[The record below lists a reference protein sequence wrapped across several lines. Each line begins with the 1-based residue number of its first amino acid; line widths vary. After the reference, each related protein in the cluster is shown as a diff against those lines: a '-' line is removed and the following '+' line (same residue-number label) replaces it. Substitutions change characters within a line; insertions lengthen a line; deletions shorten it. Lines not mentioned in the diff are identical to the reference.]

1 MIICAALKIK
11 GTDSVIGCIR
21 HGNGYASLHAINPN
35 IGMSQVEEGFLT
47 NKGEFLNRTEA
58 FEHAMNCGQT
68 SATTR
73 QYKRDQHETELY
85 SEDLW

>member
-1 MIICAALKIK
+1 M
-11 GTDSVIGCIR
+11 V
-21 HGNGYASLHAINPN
+21 
-35 IGMSQVEEGFLT
+35 GMSQVEEGFLT

-73 QYKRDQHETELY
+73 QYKRDRHETELY
-85 SEDLW
+85 SEDLY